1 MKLKI
6 IILVVFTSMI
16 LIGFIQS
23 FAMANQI
30 NWQTYE
36 QGIEIAKKQNKKI
49 FLYFHA
55 DWCKYCVKMGETTFV
70 DVNIVDLLNSRFIPI
85 KSTQMTSRK

>member
-16 LIGFIQS
+16 LTGFIQS

-55 DWCKYCVKMGETTFV
+55 DWCKYCEKMG
-70 DVNIVDLLNSRFIPI
+70 
-85 KSTQMTSRK
+85 